1 MPQISSLSF
10 NVSFEPHNPNRV
22 GLTNTTPS
30 LPAGFVGIFKVTQ
43 PDGYVRNG
51 DINTPDV
58 TNVVS
63 SCVVTLVPDSAGQLQ
78 QGQYIIE
85 FIGNAPGY
93 LSTSFIRTFTLQY
106 TAATISLRNDFDI
119 FTPQLAYTDISN
131 YSVSGWTISSGP
143 TRKWDA
149 TSPTTGTISGTNS
162 SIDIRYNNKYYA
174 ENYTIRFEVNV
185 AYASQAYPW
194 LTITHTRTQT
204 TSVTAC
210 IPKSLEDLTQ
220 AVEALREESNA
231 SCGGDWAK
239 FEKANALYAHLL
251 NMLRLVLIAGQQ
263 QSGFFDVYQQ
273 LLTYI
278 QNGSVACTTIGQV
291 IPPYD
296 FSDYESSIYD
306 GQSSYC
312 QLVGDGVN
320 TTYRVNH
327 QLGDTC
333 VVVQVYEVATGKQVF
348 CDLAVSTINSIDITF
363 YEPPTLNQYRVVAVA
378 GAIGLRGQGFQPGG
392 LTGQIL
398 RKKTNADFDTEWAD
412 VTVAL
417 PLLVPYAGATQD
429 VFLGEFGIEAG
440 YVRFDTTPTAVP
452 AVPAVMSWND
462 ADGTVDLKLKGNSVS
477 IQLGQEMVSRVVNKT
492 GANLLASQY
501 KAVRVRKVS
510 EGGAQGQRLAVVL
523 AQANTEFLS
532 TDMLGI
538 VTENISNN
546 QEGFITTFGAVK
558 NIDTTGSLQGETWVD
573 GDILFLSPT
582 VPGGL
587 TNVKPS
593 APDHLSI
600 VGYVEYSHQNNGK
613 IFVHVQ
619 TSWELDELHNV
630 AISSPT
636 TGQVLRY
643 DGTLWRNA
651 AVPAVTSVGLATSTT
666 GVTITDT
673 PVTSSGVININIAT
687 ASVSNNG
694 LLSASDWAAF
704 NAKVGGSGTIN
715 YVPKFTAAGTIGNSQ
730 IFDNGTFVGI
740 GTATPGAKLD
750 VLHSNISAWFRST
763 GNPVP
768 VSVFNSNSSVASIGF
783 KGSTSTNEYNVRVGA
798 DGDNMV
804 AYTNNTERLRI
815 TSGGLVG
822 INTQSPVELLSLAGS
837 AGTTFGY
844 SMNPSGWNGAKHR
857 YTVPSAGDESIISYN
872 YNGSAVDFASY
883 ATSSIGVGNGV
894 LRFSTGGTNAAP
906 SERMRIFANGRVFI
920 GASPTDAGYQL
931 DVNGSVR
938 SSGSFVIGTNGDT
951 SPGAIF
957 SNANFGFWFKSRQAS
972 PVVAHYQFGD
982 YSGNPLMVIN
992 PSGNVGIGTATP
1004 TGTAERSINIFG
1016 SSTELHLTNTA
1027 SGTAGADGFTLLY
1040 SALDA
1045 YLYNYEAGFISFGTS
1060 NAERLR
1066 ISSAGVITVAN
1077 LAGSGARLVVA
1088 DASGNLSATTV
1099 SSSIVGGSGT
1109 TNYIP
1114 KFTASSTI
1122 GNSQI
1127 VDNAASGVSIG
1138 AKTLI
1143 RDDGPFVTG
1152 SNISG
1157 GANNMAIGTAGSG
1170 GFLQLYTNNTERL
1183 RITSG
1188 GNVGIGTDSPND
1200 RLTIQSGTSVASAI
1214 TFRANNVT
1222 STSELFLGQ
1231 AAGNEAYVYNR
1242 ANQPMIFG
1250 TNNTE
1255 RLRIFANGRV
1265 GVNTTTDAGYQFDIN
1280 GTLRSVNGANFA
1292 TNGTSHIGMGTVPSA
1307 WSWPNGVT
1315 QFRFGGHIA
1324 VADNSFLQ
1332 LGTNSFYDG
1341 SNYVRVNAGYSSRY
1355 LQNDGGHFWST
1366 AITSTA
1372 GSTVTFNE
1380 QMRMTSNGELLINT
1394 TTDAG
1399 DYKLQVSGNIYNTG
1413 SAVLAAAGG
1422 EVLIGTTTDLGA
1434 YKLQVNGISFFG
1446 SNANKYVLLNNTS
1459 SNAAIQAYGDWVNHL
1474 RLTYP
1479 AVVDFDMQVTA
1490 AGELDVKRSSNVVT
1504 RINAA
1509 GKFLI
1514 NTTTDAGDYKL
1525 QVSGNIYNTG
1535 SAVLAATSGNVGIGT
1550 ASPQEKLHIS
1560 SGNFALTSLS
1570 SLTTG
1575 STPATGTQKLILGGN
1590 SSNGVGNEI
1599 GWYPNNSF
1607 QGDIAQITAIATAFG
1622 SSAAGALLFRTNTNL
1637 ETTPSEKMRITSAG
1651 NVGIG
1656 TATPVTRLDVFT
1668 TSTNGIDL
1676 RNTPTT
1682 IADQT
1687 SKSSPR
1693 LRLVSSRYE
1702 GGNVDAPFSFQN
1714 IRTGSPTNDQRLAIT
1729 NFGDVEVLSITN
1741 LGFVG
1746 IGTTSPN
1753 ERMTIQGAASAGAA
1767 ITFRGNNATSSNEM
1781 LIGQGNANESYVYNR
1796 ANQPMIFGTNNTE
1809 RLRIFANGRIGVNTT
1824 TDAGYQFDVN
1834 GDVRFQGTL
1843 YTRAGT
1849 NTGIVMANTSAI
1861 RNTGT
1866 QYFDY
1871 GTGGTGDFYFRGGS
1885 GFADV
1890 LTLSNGGN
1898 VGIAITSPSYKLDI
1912 NGTLRSVNGAN
1923 FATTSGNIGIGTTS
1937 PGQKV
1942 EIYDGALLINRPSL
1956 PNDATNLMLRTQAGS
1971 DATLGSLYF
1980 VMNARP
1986 SATGSNRYV
1995 EMFAG
2000 DAIGFR
2006 NINFPYGNVG
2016 MGTTNPGARLDVAA
2030 SVNAIFA
2037 TLTNGGILL
2046 REFGS
2051 DPANNTIEM
2060 HIRPNAGKSGYLTF
2074 TENAVADK
2082 WAIGVQNGNTALRF
2096 LSGGAAGT
2104 ERMRIFNNGRV
2115 AINTTT
2121 DAGYQLDVNGGTRV
2135 TGRIT
2140 VTGNDTLGLSITR
2153 AGTSAIS
2160 SEIYNGGGD
2169 NGWLLWGVESSA
2181 GGVIFPGTIAYASV
2195 VGSFRSVPLQFAT
2208 NNTVRMTIDDGGSVG
2223 IGTASPVASA
2233 ILQVD
2238 STTKGMLPPRMTT
2251 TQRDAITSPA
2261 TGLIVYDTTVNKLSV
2276 YNGTTW
2282 KYAQYE

>member
-1 MPQISSLSF
+1 MPQISNLSF

-162 SIDIRYNNKYYA
+162 SIDIRYNNQYYA
-174 ENYTIRFEVNV
+174 ENYTIQFEVNV

-251 NMLRLVLIAGQQ
+251 NMLRLVLIAGQYQ
-263 QSGFFDVYQQ
+263 DGFFDVYQQ

-417 PLLVPYAGATQD
+417 PLLVPYTGATQD

-452 AVPAVMSWND
+452 AAPAVMSWND
-462 ADGTVDLKLKGNSVS
+462 SNGTVALKLKGNSVS

-492 GANLLASQY
+492 GTNLLASQY
-501 KAVRVRKVS
+501 RAVRVRKVS

-558 NIDTTGSLQGETWVD
+558 NINTTGSLQGETWVD

-593 APDHLSI
+593 APNHLSI
-600 VGYVEYSHQNNGK
+600 VGYVEYAHQNNGK

-651 AVPAVTSVGLATSTT
+651 AIPAVTSVGLATSTT

-694 LLSASDWAAF
+694 LLSASDWATF

-715 YVPKFTAAGTIGNSQ
+715 YVPKFTAAGSIGNSQ
-730 IFDNGTFVGI
+730 IFDNGANVGV
-740 GTATPGAKLD
+740 GTASPTAKLD
-750 VLHSNISAWFRST
+750 VSIGNINLSNAYYLSSRNAANTANLSMIGRNTGDRVVIDPDGYGTNIGGGGSVLLNPSGGQVAIGTSSPVSGSVLDIAGSTNVYPRIRST
-763 GNPVP
+763 GTGEAFMFFQNT
-768 VSVFNSNSSVASIGF
+768 NSGTTAGDGLFVGINSGNDAF
-783 KGSTSTNEYNVRVGA
+783 FYNAEATPARFFTSA
-798 DGDNMV
+798 
-804 AYTNNTERLRI
+804 TERLRI
-815 TSGGLVG
+815 TSAGNVG
-822 INTQSPVELLSLAGS
+822 IGTTSPNGKLDVANAGDVAIWATATSAGS
-837 AGTTFGY
+837 AALYLYPTGGGVAQIASVGAVPLQMLT
-844 SMNPSGWNGAKHR
+844 NGA
-857 YTVPSAGDESIISYN
+857 
-872 YNGSAVDFASY
+872 
-883 ATSSIGVGNGV
+883 
-894 LRFSTGGTNAAP
+894 
-906 SERMRIFANGRVFI
+906 ERMRIFANGRI
-920 GASPTDAGYQL
+920 GVNTTTDAGYQF
-931 DVNGSVR
+931 DVNGTARINNTLQVNKSDGGQAINIVGNSNTASIQQNGSDMYFNSNTNTTGGGFFFR
-938 SSGSFVIGTNGDT
+938 NSSSFTT
-951 SPGAIF
+951 RMAID
-957 SNANFGFWFKSRQAS
+957 A
-972 PVVAHYQFGD
+972 
-982 YSGNPLMVIN
+982 
-992 PSGNVGIGTATP
+992 SGNVGIGTASP
-1004 TGTAERSINIFG
+1004 AGTAERSINIFG

-1045 YLYNYEAGFISFGTS
+1045 YLYNYEVGFISFGTS

-1099 SSSIVGGSGT
+1099 SSSIVSGSGT

-1114 KFTASSTI
+1114 KFTAASTI

-1127 VDNAASGVSIG
+1127 VDNGASGVSIG
-1138 AKTLI
+1138 AKTFI

-1170 GFLQLYTNNTERL
+1170 GFLQLYTNNTDRL
-1183 RITSG
+1183 IITSG
-1188 GNVGIGTDSPND
+1188 GNVGIGTASPGVK
-1200 RLTIQSGTSVASAI
+1200 LEVVGSAGTIVRTKGGTGSAQGSAYYVQLAGS
-1214 TFRANNVT
+1214 TSTLSAFGDRAN
-1222 STSELFLGQ
+1222 
-1231 AAGNEAYVYNR
+1231 
-1242 ANQPMIFG
+1242 IFG
-1250 TNNTE
+1250 GTVDQIASIYTGSSIPLTFDVNAAE
-1255 RLRIFANGRV
+1255 RMRIFANGRV

-1292 TNGTSHIGMGTVPSA
+1292 TSSGNVGIGTTSPTNAKLQIVESVSGIVHQKSIGGYFYGTGFNGNDAFLTHYTQNNFIIGYGGSTGGAPSV
-1307 WSWPNGVT
+1307 NT
-1315 QFRFGGHIA
+1315 
-1324 VADNSFLQ
+1324 LT
-1332 LGTNSFYDG
+1332 LT
-1341 SNYVRVNAGYSSRY
+1341 NAG
-1355 LQNDGGHFWST
+1355 NVG
-1366 AITSTA
+1366 
-1372 GSTVTFNE
+1372 
-1380 QMRMTSNGELLINT
+1380 
-1394 TTDAG
+1394 
-1399 DYKLQVSGNIYNTG
+1399 
-1413 SAVLAAAGG
+1413 
-1422 EVLIGTTTDLGA
+1422 IGTTTPLSKFHMSGGA
-1434 YKLQVNGISFFG
+1434 ATFST
-1446 SNANKYVLLNNTS
+1446 SN
-1459 SNAAIQAYGDWVNHL
+1459 
-1474 RLTYP
+1474 
-1479 AVVDFDMQVTA
+1479 F
-1490 AGELDVKRSSNVVT
+1490 
-1504 RINAA
+1504 
-1509 GKFLI
+1509 
-1514 NTTTDAGDYKL
+1514 TDAGGTGGAVRIFSDDNNGGKIWAQKDGNTAWGYLSL
-1525 QVSGNIYNTG
+1525 QPLG
-1535 SAVLAATSGNVGIGT
+1535 GNVGIGT
-1550 ASPQEKLHIS
+1550 ASPSSVLHVYGPS
-1560 SGNFALTSLS
+1560 SGDNIRIQTAGVSALKVFSNNQTS
-1570 SLTTG
+1570 
-1575 STPATGTQKLILGGN
+1575 
-1590 SSNGVGNEI
+1590 
-1599 GWYPNNSF
+1599 NSF
-1607 QGDIAQITAIATAFG
+1607 DFAQGFASASDNVGYVWNNANAAMVLGTNATER
-1622 SSAAGALLFRTNTNL
+1622 L
-1637 ETTPSEKMRITSAG
+1637 RITSGG

-1656 TATPVTRLDVFT
+1656 TATAGGKLTINSALGDHIQIQRSGQTDRAIVITSSDQLVFGTWASPTQMVLASNGRLLLNTTIDAGDYKLQVAGNVYTSGLVDANYYRVSGVPIVGYGGTVAQFAPNAYWTDVELRTNNISRLRIDVNGNVGIGTTSPDGTSLRIVPTSTDAIQRVLHIGYNGSMSSGTHGSLITFGNSTPSTVQLARIGAFYEGSTYMGSLRFYTNADTEGANPSERMRITQAGNVGIGTTSPVARLDVFT

-1676 RNTPTT
+1676 RNAPTT
-1682 IADQT
+1682 VGDQA

-1729 NFGDVEVLSITN
+1729 NFGDVEVMSITN
-1741 LGFVG
+1741 
-1746 IGTTSPN
+1746 S
-1753 ERMTIQGAASAGAA
+1753 
-1767 ITFRGNNATSSNEM
+1767 
-1781 LIGQGNANESYVYNR
+1781 
-1796 ANQPMIFGTNNTE
+1796 
-1809 RLRIFANGRIGVNTT
+1809 
-1824 TDAGYQFDVN
+1824 
-1834 GDVRFQGTL
+1834 
-1843 YTRAGT
+1843 
-1849 NTGIVMANTSAI
+1849 
-1861 RNTGT
+1861 
-1866 QYFDY
+1866 
-1871 GTGGTGDFYFRGGS
+1871 
-1885 GFADV
+1885 
-1890 LTLSNGGN
+1890 GN
-1898 VGIAITSPSYKLDI
+1898 VGIGDVALDKLTLIADQNSTLTGRVRNTNTGASAYAQWAVNASGNSWGFRMGSSAANGNALDI
-1912 NGTLRSVNGAN
+1912 VSDALGAPTSRMRI
-1923 FATTSGNIGIGTTS
+1923 TTSGHVGIGVTPSAWGSVS
-1937 PGQKV
+1937 PSLQLGVSPFIASTGQYLFLASNSY
-1942 EIYDGALLINRPSL
+1942 YDG
-1956 PNDATNLMLRTQAGS
+1956 TNAIYTS
-1971 DATLGSLYF
+1971 
-1980 VMNARP
+1980 
-1986 SATGSNRYV
+1986 TGSAATYAQSEGRHIFNTAPSGT
-1995 EMFAG
+1995 AG
-2000 DAIGFR
+2000 
-2006 NINFPYGNVG
+2006 
-2016 MGTTNPGARLDVAA
+2016 
-2030 SVNAIFA
+2030 
-2037 TLTNGGILL
+2037 
-2046 REFGS
+2046 
-2051 DPANNTIEM
+2051 
-2060 HIRPNAGKSGYLTF
+2060 
-2074 TENAVADK
+2074 AVA
-2082 WAIGVQNGNTALRF
+2082 TY
-2096 LSGGAAGT
+2096 T

-2135 TGRIT
+2135 TGRVT
-2140 VTGNDTLGLSITR
+2140 VTGNDTLGLSIAR

-2181 GGVIFPGTIAYASV
+2181 GGVIFPGTTAYASV
-2195 VGSFRSVPLQFAT
+2195 FGSFRNVPIQFAT
-2208 NNTVRMTIDDGGSVG
+2208 NNTVRMTIDGGGSVG
-2223 IGTASPVASA
+2223 IGVASPSASA
-2233 ILQVD
+2233 ILQAD